1 MDGSTVESRG
11 DELETCR
18 ITELVM
24 KRAEPERRTSQSNV
38 KLAPELRQYV
48 DSLVSL
54 SSVTVAEGHWRNTIS
69 RFTFL
74 GEAQVYAARDEL
86 RRALQPK
93 IAAQVAAME
102 QRIQM
107 LAPNER
113 GLGESRRIYDEITRG
128 TIGLNPADARA
139 RELLAQLGQKRPAIL
154 AASTGALLAT
164 LAKAKSLDAVDR
176 NRWRSGSLIPE
187 FDENIPEGQRL
198 LAAVDERR
206 KQVIDEFDLDFVSKS
221 ERALSNAAG
230 IVSVPDNYPAPT
242 PGEIR
247 LAMLRAVA
255 APQRIDSPTFTRIRL
270 RIFDG
275 IAGYFELAEV
285 SQVNCRSAEPGL
297 YSCRFQGLSSYW
309 ARNSWLSNPTP
320 DAFKQIYLK
329 KTFPHEETF
338 RLTRDGWVSPSAT
351 AKLEQAALR
360 GQESAAKA
368 LNRCFI
374 FDPGCY

>member
-1 MDGSTVESRG
+1 
-11 DELETCR
+11 
-18 ITELVM
+18 
-24 KRAEPERRTSQSNV
+24 
-38 KLAPELRQYV
+38 
-48 DSLVSL
+48 
-54 SSVTVAEGHWRNTIS
+54 VAEGHWRNTIS

-221 ERALSNAAG
+221 ERS
-230 IVSVPDNYPAPT
+230 
-242 PGEIR
+242 
-247 LAMLRAVA
+247 AM
-255 APQRIDSPTFTRIRL
+255 PP
-270 RIFDG
+270 
-275 IAGYFELAEV
+275 
-285 SQVNCRSAEPGL
+285 
-297 YSCRFQGLSSYW
+297 
-309 ARNSWLSNPTP
+309 
-320 DAFKQIYLK
+320 
-329 KTFPHEETF
+329 
-338 RLTRDGWVSPSAT
+338 
-351 AKLEQAALR
+351 
-360 GQESAAKA
+360 ES
-368 LNRCFI
+368 
-374 FDPGCY
+374 